1 MNKIFV
7 LGAGQMQV
15 PIIKKVK
22 ERGDYC
28 IVADF
33 DKYAPGMK
41 YADVALSVS
50 TMIEMPYW
58 LQPGSMLLMG
68 Y

>member
-41 YADVALSVS
+41 YADVA
-50 TMIEMPYW
+50 
-58 LQPGSMLLMG
+58 
-68 Y
+68 